1 MAEYALATCTAL
13 AAFGSNSL
21 PPCMTGIGFSTV
33 LLFWMWYQTID
44 TGLGLYFQGAGHSWK
59 EIQYDCPITRWYYSN
74 EWTHNFLFLCWHI
87 FYVGFYL
94 QAAGCTYLGLPILAL
109 TALPALAR
117 LRCLWVVGKVQFLN
131 IYEVDVL
138 KHELKSSQ
146 VRLEEQKQQT

>member
-1 MAEYALATCTAL
+1 MRV
-13 AAFGSNSL
+13 AAHAFRTVVL
-21 PPCMTGIGFSTV
+21 RCAPPLTPHTHTHRPS
-33 LLFWMWYQTID
+33 D
-44 TGLGLYFQGAGHSWK
+44 TPPPPSRP
-59 EIQYDCPITRWYYSN
+59 QYDCPITRWYYSN
-74 EWTHNFLFLCWHI
+74 EWTHNFLFLCWHL

-117 LRCLWVVGKVQFLN
+117 LRCVWVVGKVQFLN

>member
-1 MAEYALATCTAL
+1 M
-13 AAFGSNSL
+13 FRN
-21 PPCMTGIGFSTV
+21 
-33 LLFWMWYQTID
+33 
-44 TGLGLYFQGAGHSWK
+44 
-59 EIQYDCPITRWYYSN
+59 
-74 EWTHNFLFLCWHI
+74 
-87 FYVGFYL
+87 
-94 QAAGCTYLGLPILAL
+94 CTYLGLPILAL